1 MRLLSLIAAL
11 LMFLLPVQA
20 SAQDPIAGASVGTP
34 VATLPGAIWADFNND
49 GYVDGY
55 VYNGAYHAGAPAAQV
70 TTAPAVS
77 GLSTSTPV
85 SGADPRWGVLAE
97 LAERDLAFNGVA
109 ATVRWTVPNES
120 LLITGWYPFQRQALE
135 FMLDRT
141 TGIIRLCYPT
151 MGGEC
156 AVNTFSA
163 AADGRILLK
172 GSKDFVW
179 KTGDGSVKIDG
190 FGTLRPI
197 TDPKMTAAIG
207 KQIAAGRTRAADP
220 TLNRGAPQ
228 GAAALQTAVAGPR
241 LGAPVEALPSAVWAD
256 ANNDGVVDGYNHNG
270 VYFPGQ
276 PRLAPFQAA
285 ISASQPV
292 ATTVQNPQPASSMS
306 PAIAAAAAS
315 SGPRYALIIGNS
327 QYQAS
332 LGRLPNPVN
341 DAQSVA
347 AALRAVGFDVDLV
360 LDADQKGMKRA
371 ISRFGER
378 LSTARGATGLF
389 YYAGHGIQSR
399 GTNYLIPV
407 SAPIEREADLDLEAV
422 AADTVLA
429 QMEDAGAATSIVI
442 LDACRNMPLARSFRS
457 SSRGLARMDA
467 PNGSFIAYSTAPG
480 STAADG
486 DGRNSPFASALVK
499 QIGQKGLPIEVMFRG
514 IRKDVL
520 QATAGQQTPWDSSS
534 LVDPFYFVP

>member
-1 MRLLSLIAAL
+1 MIA
-11 LMFLLPVQA
+11 
-20 SAQDPIAGASVGTP
+20 
-34 VATLPGAIWADFNND
+34 
-49 GYVDGY
+49 
-55 VYNGAYHAGAPAAQV
+55 
-70 TTAPAVS
+70 
-77 GLSTSTPV
+77 
-85 SGADPRWGVLAE
+85 E
-97 LAERDLAFNGVA
+97 
-109 ATVRWTVPNES
+109 
-120 LLITGWYPFQRQALE
+120 
-135 FMLDRT
+135 
-141 TGIIRLCYPT
+141 
-151 MGGEC
+151 
-156 AVNTFSA
+156 
-163 AADGRILLK
+163 
-172 GSKDFVW
+172 
-179 KTGDGSVKIDG
+179 
-190 FGTLRPI
+190 
-197 TDPKMTAAIG
+197 G
-207 KQIAAGRTRAADP
+207 KTRAADP
-220 TLNRGAPQ
+220 SLNTRMASAPPVAALPQASAPQ
-228 GAAALQTAVAGPR
+228 TV
-241 LGAPVEALPSAVWAD
+241 
-256 ANNDGVVDGYNHNG
+256 
-270 VYFPGQ
+270 
-276 PRLAPFQAA
+276 
-285 ISASQPV
+285 I

-327 QYQAS
+327 QYGAL

-347 AALRAVGFDVDLV
+347 AALKAVGFNVDLV
-360 LDADQKGMKRA
+360 TDADQRAMKRA

-378 LSTARGATGLF
+378 LAAARGATGLF

-407 SAPIEREADLDLEAV
+407 AAPIEREADLDLEAV

-486 DGRNSPFASALVK
+486 DGRNSPFASALVR

-520 QATAGQQTPWDSSS
+520 QATGGQQTPWDSSS

>member
-1 MRLLSLIAAL
+1 MRLSTIIVAVLLI
-11 LMFLLPVQA
+11 FQ
-20 SAQDPIAGASVGTP
+20 AGAAAAQQPGEPIGS
-34 VATLPGAIWADFNND
+34 LRGAIWADANND
-49 GYVDGY
+49 GIVDGY
-55 VYNGAYHAGAPAAQV
+55 VYNGQYYAGAPVSRSPGSSLDKYLLGKNLLEQGKARTAAEVLLENYRANSRGERAPHSLYYLGQALMQLRQPSQACKAYAELEQV
-70 TTAPAVS
+70 YGLSLGPDIQERLPAAKNEAMCPGSKNDSLAASAAEQPAV
-77 GLSTSTPV
+77 
-85 SGADPRWGVLAE
+85 
-97 LAERDLAFNGVA
+97 
-109 ATVRWTVPNES
+109 
-120 LLITGWYPFQRQALE
+120 Q
-135 FMLDRT
+135 
-141 TGIIRLCYPT
+141 GIAQPKPQPS
-151 MGGEC
+151 
-156 AVNTFSA
+156 SA
-163 AADGRILLK
+163 A
-172 GSKDFVW
+172 
-179 KTGDGSVKIDG
+179 
-190 FGTLRPI
+190 
-197 TDPKMTAAIG
+197 
-207 KQIAAGRTRAADP
+207 
-220 TLNRGAPQ
+220 
-228 GAAALQTAVAGPR
+228 
-241 LGAPVEALPSAVWAD
+241 
-256 ANNDGVVDGYNHNG
+256 
-270 VYFPGQ
+270 
-276 PRLAPFQAA
+276 
-285 ISASQPV
+285 
-292 ATTVQNPQPASSMS
+292 

-327 QYQAS
+327 QYGAL